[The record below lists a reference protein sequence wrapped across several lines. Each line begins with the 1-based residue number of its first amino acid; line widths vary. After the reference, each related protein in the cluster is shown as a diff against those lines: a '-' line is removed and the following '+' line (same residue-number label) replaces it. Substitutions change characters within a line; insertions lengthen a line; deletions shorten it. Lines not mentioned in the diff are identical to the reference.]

1 VKVIFSELAEKD
13 LGGVFSYINS
23 DLNNPIAARNIVD
36 KILSMSRKLSD
47 FPELG
52 TNLKITDAKLDG
64 YRYLILDNYLIV
76 YKVLDREVYVLRI
89 LYARSDYVKLLQG

>member
-36 KILSMSRKLSD
+36 KILR
-47 FPELG
+47 FP
-52 TNLKITDAKLDG
+52 
-64 YRYLILDNYLIV
+64 
-76 YKVLDREVYVLRI
+76 
-89 LYARSDYVKLLQG
+89 